1 MLKAQNRHNVAFPK
15 ILDLRISS
23 TCGGW
28 CKAQDSVHCWKP
40 GYRLWAPWGKVEGA
54 GISYWEYRKRSWTPV
69 SL

>member
-28 CKAQDSVHCWKP
+28 CKAQDSVHCWTWVQT
-40 GYRLWAPWGKVEGA
+40 L
-54 GISYWEYRKRSWTPV
+54 SSLRKGGRSWQIV
-69 SL
+69 SKYF